1 VKRGFFFSLRQDRL
15 AILVA
20 SAQPS
25 PTFQPMSDFQLPLK
39 PRMIGKKRRV
49 AIVASRFNSAF
60 TDAMVENCC
69 KVLIEE
75 AEDIAMDLHQV
86 PGAFEIPVAV
96 EAIAVRQPPHAII
109 ALGVIIRGS
118 TAHGD
123 LVAESVTYALQSTAT
138 KHLIPVINEVLLLNN
153 EEQAIERTMGEQL
166 NRGREAGR
174 AALEIIQSMEKIRTT
189 QSNAKSAPPQAQ
201 GVGTNG

>member
-1 VKRGFFFSLRQDRL
+1 
-15 AILVA
+15 
-20 SAQPS
+20 
-25 PTFQPMSDFQLPLK
+25 MSDFQLPLK
-39 PRMIGKKRRV
+39 PRLIGKKRKI

-69 KVLIEE
+69 KVLVEE

-96 EAIAVRQPPHAII
+96 EAIASRQSPDAII
-109 ALGVIIRGS
+109 ALGVIIRGA

-123 LVAESVTYALQSTAT
+123 LVGKSVTYALQSTAT

-153 EEQAIERTMGEQL
+153 EEEAIDRTMGEQL

-174 AALEIIQSMEKIRTT
+174 AALEVIQAMEKIRATT
-189 QSNAKSAPPQAQ
+189 SNTKSVSPQTQ
-201 GVGTNG
+201 GVGANG

>member
-1 VKRGFFFSLRQDRL
+1 
-15 AILVA
+15 
-20 SAQPS
+20 
-25 PTFQPMSDFQLPLK
+25 MSDFQLPIK
-39 PRMIGKKRRV
+39 PRLIGKKRRV

-75 AEDIAMDLHQV
+75 AEDISMDLHQV

-96 EAIAVRQPPHAII
+96 EAIASRQNPDAII

-123 LVAESVTYALQSTAT
+123 LIGESVTFALQSSAT
-138 KHLIPVINEVLLLNN
+138 KHLIPVINEVLLLSN
-153 EEQAIERTMGEQL
+153 EEEAIERTMGEQL
-166 NRGREAGR
+166 NRGREAAR
-174 AALEIIQSMEKIRTT
+174 AALDVIQSMEKIRSAP
-189 QSNAKSAPPQAQ
+189 SNAKTAPPQKQ
-201 GVGTNG
+201 GVGVHG

>member
-1 VKRGFFFSLRQDRL
+1 ML

-20 SAQPS
+20 STLAS
-25 PTFQPMSDFQLPLK
+25 RTFQAMSDFQLPIK
-39 PRMIGKKRRV
+39 PRLIGKKRRV

-60 TDAMVENCC
+60 TDAMIENCC

-75 AEDIAMDLHQV
+75 AEDITMDLHQV

-96 EAIAVRQPPHAII
+96 EAIAVRQKPNAII
-109 ALGVIIRGS
+109 ALGVIIRGA

-123 LVAESVTYALQSTAT
+123 LVSESVTFALQSTAT

-153 EEQAIERTMGEQL
+153 EEEAIDRTMGEQL

-174 AALEIIQSMEKIRTT
+174 AALDIIQSMEKIR
-189 QSNAKSAPPQAQ
+189 SDPSKAKQAPPQIQ